1 MNTQIPESLGN
12 PPLSRA
18 TDRLSYSIGEVAEL
32 TGLGRTTLYQLIGQ
46 GELPSCKVGRRRLI
60 RAADLEAFLDGAGRP
75 ARSN

>member
-18 TDRLSYSIGEVAEL
+18 VGRLSYSIEEVIEL

-60 RAADLEAFLDGAGRP
+60 RAADLEAFLNRATH
-75 ARSN
+75 AAKSN